1 MTPTVYFGSAHQ
13 ARLDAKE
20 TLPAKLEIILDR
32 LHLRE
37 RVKGELVVLKMH
49 VGNNMIYSTIHPI
62 FVRRVVQAIK
72 DGGGKPF
79 IADVDW
85 DVEGAET
92 RAYTTETVGCPIYPA
107 GGLKD
112 SHFVVKEK
120 VYKNLKEWKVAGLIN
135 DATFLVNFAH
145 VKGHPSCGFGGAM
158 KNLALGCM
166 VGETRGAIHDA
177 HHYDRYWFAEKCP
190 DPKVLNKIIKSCPFG
205 AIVKDKKTEG
215 ELHIHFEQC
224 NQCMRCLKV
233 APPGSLKIERV
244 NFESFQE
251 AAANSVSVVLS
262 TFEKKKAVHI
272 DLVTHQSPVCDCF
285 GFTSLPILPDVGI
298 FGSDDIIAVDT
309 AVLDATAKMKLI
321 EENLPTSLEVHT
333 REGHPYQQLHGPFKD
348 PYHVLRCG
356 ESLGLGSMKYK
367 LEDVMP
373 VENISPAA
381 LGYIK
386 AQS

>member
-1 MTPTVYFGSAHQ
+1 MTPTVYFGSARQ

-20 TLPAKLEIILDR
+20 TLPAKLEIILNK
-32 LHLRE
+32 LHLRD

-49 VGNNMIYSTIHPI
+49 VGNNMIYSTIHPV

-85 DVEGAET
+85 DVEGADT

-112 SHFVVKEK
+112 SHFTIHEK
-120 VYKNLKEWKVAGLIN
+120 PYKNLKEWKVAGLIE
-135 DATFLVNFAH
+135 DASFLVNFAH

-177 HHYDRYWFAEKCP
+177 HHYDRYWFAENCP
-190 DPKVLNKIIKSCPFG
+190 DPKMLNKIIKSCPFG
-205 AIVKDKKTEG
+205 AIVKDKHKEG

-233 APPGSLKIERV
+233 APPGSLKIEKV

-262 TFEKKKAVHI
+262 TFEKKKAVHL

-309 AVLDATAKMKLI
+309 AILDATANFKLI

-348 PYHVLRCG
+348 PYHMLRYG
-356 ESLGLGSMKYK
+356 EKLGLGSMKYK
-367 LEDVMP
+367 LEDIMP

-381 LGYIK
+381 MGYIK
-386 AQS
+386 ARS

>member
-1 MTPTVYFGSAHQ
+1 MIPTVYFGSAHQ

-20 TLPAKLEIILDR
+20 TLPAKLEIILEKLR
-32 LHLRE
+32 LRE

-85 DVEGAET
+85 DVAGAET

-112 SHFVVKEK
+112 THLVTKEK
-120 VYKNLKEWKVAGLIN
+120 SYKNLKEWKVAGLIN

-177 HHYDRYWFAEKCP
+177 HHFDLYWFSEKCS
-190 DPKVLNKIIKSCPFG
+190 DPKLLKKIIKSCPFG
-205 AIVKDKKTEG
+205 AIVMDKHKEN

-233 APPGSLKIERV
+233 APPGSLKIEKV

-262 TFEKKKAVHI
+262 TFERKKAVHL

-298 FGSDDIIAVDT
+298 YGSDDVIAVDT
-309 AVLDATAKMKLI
+309 AVLDATSKMKLI

-333 REGHPYQQLHGPFKD
+333 REGHPYQQLHGPMKD
-348 PYHVLRCG
+348 PYHMLRYG
-356 ESLGLGSMKYK
+356 EALGLGSMKYK
-367 LEDVMP
+367 LVDVMP

-386 AQS
+386 ARS

>member
-1 MTPTVYFGSAHQ
+1 MIPTVYFGSARQ

-20 TLPAKLEIILDR
+20 TLPAKLEIILDK
-32 LHLRE
+32 LHLRD

-112 SHFVVKEK
+112 SFYVTHEK
-120 VYKNLKEWKVAGLIN
+120 SYKNLKEWKVAGMIE
-135 DATFLVNFAH
+135 DASFMVNFAH

-166 VGETRGAIHDA
+166 VGDTRGAIHDA
-177 HHYDRYWFAEKCP
+177 HHYDRYWFAEKCQN
-190 DPKVLNKIIKSCPFG
+190 PKILKKIIKSCPFG
-205 AIVKDKKTEG
+205 AIVMDKHQAG

-224 NQCMRCLKV
+224 NQCLRCLKV

-251 AAANSVSVVLS
+251 AAATSVSVVLS
-262 TFEKKKAVHI
+262 TFEKKKAVHL

-285 GFTSLPILPDVGI
+285 GFTSLPILPDVGL

-309 AVLDATAKMKLI
+309 AILDATAKMKLI

-333 REGHPYQQLHGPFKD
+333 HEGHPYQQLHGPYKD
-348 PYHVLRCG
+348 PYHMLRFG
-356 ESLGLGSMKYK
+356 ENLGLGSTKYK
-367 LEDVMP
+367 LVDVMP

-386 AQS
+386 ARS

>member
-1 MTPTVYFGSAHQ
+1 MTPTVYFGSARQ

-20 TLPAKLEIILDR
+20 TLPAKLEIILEKLR
-32 LHLRE
+32 LRE

-72 DGGGKPF
+72 NGGGKPF

-92 RAYTTETVGCPIYPA
+92 RAYTSETVGCPIYPA

-112 SHFVVKEK
+112 SHFVTKEK
-120 VYKNLKEWKVAGLIN
+120 SYKNLKEWKVAGLIN

-190 DPKVLNKIIKSCPFG
+190 DPKVLKKIIKSCPFG
-205 AIVKDKKTEG
+205 AIVMDKHKAG

-224 NQCMRCLKV
+224 NQCMRCLRV
-233 APPGSLKIERV
+233 APPGSLRIEKV

-251 AAANSVSVVLS
+251 AAATSVSVVLS
-262 TFEKKKAVHI
+262 TFEKKKTVHL

-309 AVLDATAKMKLI
+309 AVLDATAKLLLI

-333 REGHPYQQLHGPFKD
+333 REGHPYQQLHGPYKD
-348 PYHVLRCG
+348 PFHILRYG
-356 ESLGLGSMKYK
+356 ENLGLGNMKYK
-367 LEDVMP
+367 LVDVMP

-386 AQS
+386 ARS

>member
-1 MTPTVYFGSAHQ
+1 MTPTVYFGSARQ

-20 TLPAKLEIILDR
+20 TLPAKLEVILEKLR
-32 LHLRE
+32 LRE

-120 VYKNLKEWKVAGLIN
+120 SYKNLKQWKVAGLIN

-190 DPKVLNKIIKSCPFG
+190 DPKVLKKIIKSCPFG
-205 AIVKDKKTEG
+205 AIVMDKHKVG

-233 APPGSLKIERV
+233 APPGSLKIEKV

-251 AAANSVSVVLS
+251 AAATSVSVVLS
-262 TFEKKKAVHI
+262 TFEKKKAIHL

-298 FGSDDIIAVDT
+298 FGSDDVIAVDT
-309 AVLDATAKMKLI
+309 AILDATAKLKLI

-333 REGHPYQQLHGPFKD
+333 REGHPYQMLHGPYKD
-348 PYHVLRCG
+348 PYHILRYG
-356 ESLGLGSMKYK
+356 EELGLGSMKYK

-386 AQS
+386 ARS

>member
-1 MTPTVYFGSAHQ
+1 MTPTVYFGSARQ

-20 TLPAKLEIILDR
+20 TLPAKLEIILEKLR
-32 LHLRE
+32 LRE

-112 SHFVVKEK
+112 SHFVTKEK
-120 VYKNLKEWKVAGLIN
+120 SYKNLKEWKVSGLID

-190 DPKVLNKIIKSCPFG
+190 DPKVLKKIIKSCPFG
-205 AIVKDKKTEG
+205 AIVMDKHKED

-224 NQCMRCLKV
+224 NQCMRCLRV
-233 APPGSLKIERV
+233 APPDSLKIEKV

-251 AAANSVSVVLS
+251 AAATSVSVVLS
-262 TFEKKKAVHI
+262 TFEKRKAVHLN
-272 DLVTHQSPVCDCF
+272 LVTHQSPVCDCF

-298 FGSDDIIAVDT
+298 FGSDDVIAVDT
-309 AVLDATAKMKLI
+309 AVLDATAKLKLI

-333 REGHPYQQLHGPFKD
+333 REGHPYQQLHGPYKD
-348 PYHVLRCG
+348 PYHILRYG
-356 ESLGLGSMKYK
+356 EGLGLGSMKYK

-386 AQS
+386 ARS

>member
-1 MTPTVYFGSAHQ
+1 MIPTVYFGSAHQ

-20 TLPAKLEIILDR
+20 TLPAKLEIILEKLR
-32 LHLRE
+32 LRD

-85 DVEGAET
+85 DVAGAET

-112 SHFVVKEK
+112 THFVTKEK
-120 VYKNLKEWKVAGLIN
+120 SYKNLKEWKVAGLIN

-177 HHYDRYWFAEKCP
+177 HHFDRYWISEKCS
-190 DPKVLNKIIKSCPFG
+190 DPKLLKKIIKSCPFG
-205 AIVKDKKTEG
+205 AIVMDKHKEN

-233 APPGSLKIERV
+233 APPGSLKIEKV

-262 TFEKKKAVHI
+262 TFEKKKAVHL

-298 FGSDDIIAVDT
+298 FGSDDVIAVDT
-309 AVLDATAKMKLI
+309 AVLDAR
-321 EENLPTSLEVHT
+321 NLPSGVYFYRL
-333 REGHPYQQLHGPFKD
+333 QA
-348 PYHVLRCG
+348 
-356 ESLGLGSMKYK
+356 GSYIETKKLTLMK
-367 LEDVMP
+367 
-373 VENISPAA
+373 
-381 LGYIK
+381 
-386 AQS
+386 